1 MQATGIL
8 FIGNTR
14 PLANTAADGTFQL
27 TLLAMDRIAPHKV
40 EPWRIT
46 WAGPQAL
53 AFWEQHQAALQS
65 GQPINVQAQGIRT
78 FTTAGRFGPL
88 TETHAN
94 VTALALAPRYTPPL
108 SQPHHPETQTA

>member
-14 PLANTAADGTFQL
+14 PLASTAADGTFQL

-46 WAGPQAL
+46 WAGPQAQ

-65 GQPINVQAQGIRT
+65 GQPISVQAHGIRT
-78 FTTAGRFGPL
+78 FTTTGKFAR

-94 VTALALAPRYTPPL
+94 VTALALAPRYTPTHSP
-108 SQPHHPETQTA
+108 QPHHPETQPA